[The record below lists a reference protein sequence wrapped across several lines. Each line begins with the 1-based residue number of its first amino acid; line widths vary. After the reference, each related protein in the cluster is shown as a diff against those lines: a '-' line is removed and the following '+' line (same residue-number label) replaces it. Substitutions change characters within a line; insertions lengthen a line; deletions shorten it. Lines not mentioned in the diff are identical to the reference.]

1 MGDKFNFKKNL
12 YIIFLSFAFIGIVIA
27 IYTSDIENNDNLET
41 EIVKNDISENEV
53 VENSAE
59 SESTVA
65 FQESDSVD
73 RLELNAEDFHLNSNE
88 VTYPVAPAISEN
100 EKNNMLSLEKPSTG
114 NIIENSAWFYH
125 PVYEDWRY
133 QNGVIFNNEEDK
145 TIKAAATGQVI
156 SVEHDPYY
164 NLQIIIEHK
173 EGWQT
178 LYANLNQTTL
188 TVGENISQGE
198 VIGKTGNEN
207 LYFELIKNGNS
218 LAPEK
223 YINYLQ

>member
-12 YIIFLSFAFIGIVIA
+12 YIIFLSFVFVGIVIA
-27 IYTSDIENNDNLET
+27 IYTSDFENNDSLET
-41 EIVKNDISENEV
+41 EIIQSDINEDKV
-53 VENSAE
+53 VENSDD
-59 SESTVA
+59 SESAVA
-65 FQESDSVD
+65 FQESDGTN
-73 RLELNAEDFHLNSNE
+73 RLELKAEDFELNSNE

-100 EKNNMLSLEKPSTG
+100 KENKILNLEKPATG
-114 NIIENSAWFYH
+114 NFLENSAWFYH
-125 PVYEDWRY
+125 PIYEDWRY
-133 QNGVIFNNEEDK
+133 QNGVILKNGANK
-145 TIKAAATGQVI
+145 TIKAAASGKVL

-164 NLQIIIEHK
+164 NLKIIIEHK

-188 TVGENISQGE
+188 TVGENISKGE

-223 YINYLQ
+223 YIKNFQ